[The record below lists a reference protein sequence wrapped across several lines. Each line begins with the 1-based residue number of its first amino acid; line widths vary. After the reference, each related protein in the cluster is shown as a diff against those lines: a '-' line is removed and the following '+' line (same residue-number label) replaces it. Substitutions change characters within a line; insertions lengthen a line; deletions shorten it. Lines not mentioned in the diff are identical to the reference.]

1 MPKDLKFK
9 KTKGRIKII
18 KALPYKGC
26 NVVIRQVDE
35 TLFEYILVFDS
46 QIYSAYIE
54 VTMKKGQTKFNLI
67 ITGQIYHHSGRGNQS
82 ANILTE
88 LKKDKYIDYIVGC
101 SPKEILTV
109 DNILDKLEEYL
120 FS

>member
-54 VTMKKGQTKFNLI
+54 VTMKKGQTKLTSKEMIAAAGLI
-67 ITGQIYHHSGRGNQS
+67 FTGAVTTIDEQIKMREEAITTSPITTAELQKGNREV
-82 ANILTE
+82 N
-88 LKKDKYIDYIVGC
+88 
-101 SPKEILTV
+101 
-109 DNILDKLEEYL
+109 
-120 FS
+120 